1 MTGRLHAIVFF
12 LLIAAATADRRG
24 WEISGEG
31 GDLRTPFKLEKS
43 ETVVKTEG
51 GEIRVFAAG
60 HPLVR
65 RWIPMHIGFIT
76 MEPETLLIP
85 HYIDANLI
93 IFLRR
98 GEGKIGWIHK
108 DNLVERRLKPGDVLR
123 IPAGSAF
130 YLVNIGKGQQLQII
144 CSFDRVEASAIDDSV
159 SPYQSFFIGGGE
171 YPRSVLAGFDISTL
185 TSAFN
190 ATSEEVGS
198 LRSARVGGPIV
209 FLTGEGTDRPHQIA
223 EAVRSAMG
231 EFKQRK
237 WLRQDD
243 GEGEGER
250 EGVRK
255 WAAGVL
261 RSIFLG
267 FGSNCEGAAAE
278 ENKAQRR
285 GGGEAVKAPDAYN
298 IYDRDPDFRNKFGWS
313 VELNEH
319 DYDPLKESDISV
331 FFVNLTAGSMV
342 APHVN
347 PRATEYGIVI
357 AGAGTVEVVYPN
369 GTQAV
374 KAAVKEGDVFC
385 VPRFFP
391 FCQTAA
397 REGPMEILGFT
408 TSSRRNRP
416 QFLAGASSILRAMM
430 GPELAAGFGLPE
442 EKLRRLAMAQN
453 ESVILPSSPETE
465 ERE

>member
-24 WEISGEG
+24 WEVSGEG
-31 GDLRTPFKLEKS
+31 GDGRTPFKLEKS
-43 ETVVKTEG
+43 EIVVKTEG

-130 YLVNIGKGQQLQII
+130 YLVNTGKGQQLQII
-144 CSFDRVEASAIDDSV
+144 CSFDRVEAAAIDDSV

-190 ATSEEVGS
+190 VS
-198 LRSARVGGPIV
+198 
-209 FLTGEGTDRPHQIA
+209 
-223 EAVRSAMG
+223 
-231 EFKQRK
+231 
-237 WLRQDD
+237 
-243 GEGEGER
+243 
-250 EGVRK
+250 
-255 WAAGVL
+255 
-261 RSIFLG
+261 
-267 FGSNCEGAAAE
+267 GAAAE

-319 DYDPLKESDISV
+319 DYAPLKESDISV

-442 EKLRRLAMAQN
+442 EKLRRLATAQN